1 MTRFL
6 LQPPDLPPALE
17 PLRRDVRAF
26 IARARDAGWFTPRCH
41 GWMAFDADFS
51 KRLGAAGY
59 IGMTFPKAW
68 GGHGRSFFERYVVN
82 EEMLAAGA
90 PVGFHWIA
98 DRQSGPQI
106 IKHGT
111 DELRKK
117 VIPGIVR
124 GEICFAIGMSEP
136 DAGSDL
142 AGIRSKATKVDG
154 GWKLEGRKVWTTNG
168 HRAHYMI
175 ALFRTAPL
183 DEKKRHAGM
192 TQFVVDLS
200 SPGITRRPIRDMSG
214 GEDFSESTYD
224 DVFVPDSHV
233 LGQAGEGW
241 ALVTGELAYERSGPE
256 RFLSNLPLLAAAVP
270 GLAQQDGDAVRYET
284 GRLMARLSI
293 LRQMS
298 LAVAGKLE
306 AGEQPN
312 VEAALVKD
320 MGNALEQQMPGILR
334 RIDQRRPDLGVEG
347 YESLLAE
354 ALLQAPSITLRGG
367 TPEILRGIIARGL
380 GLR

>member
-1 MTRFL
+1 
-6 LQPPDLPPALE
+6 
-17 PLRRDVRAF
+17 
-26 IARARDAGWFTPRCH
+26 
-41 GWMAFDADFS
+41 
-51 KRLGAAGY
+51 
-59 IGMTFPKAW
+59 
-68 GGHGRSFFERYVVN
+68 
-82 EEMLAAGA
+82 MLAAGA

-111 DELRKK
+111 EELRRA
-117 VIPGIVR
+117 VIPGIVS

-154 GWKLEGRKVWTTNG
+154 GWKLEGRKIWTTNG

-175 ALFRTAPL
+175 GLFRTEPW

-200 SPGITRRPIRDMSG
+200 SPGIIRRPIRDMSG

-233 LGQAGEGW
+233 LGKPGEGW

-256 RFLSNLPLLAAAVP
+256 RFLSNFPLLAQAVP
-270 GLAQQDGDAVRYET
+270 GLAQQGGDSVRFET
-284 GRLMARLSI
+284 GRMVARLSI

-298 LAVAGKLE
+298 LSIAGKLE
-306 AGEQPN
+306 AGQSPN

-320 MGNALEQQMPGILR
+320 MGNALEREMPSILR
-334 RIDQRRPDLGVEG
+334 RIDHRRPDRGAGG
-347 YESLLAE
+347 YESLLAD

-367 TPEILRGIIARGL
+367 LP
-380 GLR
+380 

>member
-1 MTRFL
+1 MTRFS
-6 LQPPDLPPALE
+6 LQPPDLPPGLE
-17 PLRRDVRAF
+17 DLRRDVRAF
-26 IARARDAGWFTPRCH
+26 LARARDGGWFTPQCH
-41 GWMAFDADFS
+41 GWMAFDAAFS
-51 KRLGAAGY
+51 KRLGEAGY
-59 IGMTFPKAW
+59 IGMTFPKAH
-68 GGHGRSFFERYVVN
+68 GGHGRTFFERYVVN

-111 DELRKK
+111 DELQKK
-117 VIPGIVR
+117 VIPGIVA
-124 GEICFAIGMSEP
+124 GELCFAIGMSEP

-142 AGIRSKATKVDG
+142 AGIRSKAVKVDG
-154 GWKLEGRKVWTTNG
+154 GWKLQGRKIWTTNG
-168 HRAHYMI
+168 HLAHYMI
-175 ALFRTAPL
+175 GLFRTEPL

-200 SPGITRRPIRDMSG
+200 APGITRRPIRDMSG

-233 LGQAGEGW
+233 LGKPGDGW
-241 ALVTGELAYERSGPE
+241 NLVTGELSYERSGPE
-256 RFLSNLPLLAAAVP
+256 RFLSNVPLLTAAIG
-270 GLAQQDGDAVRYET
+270 GLAQQNGETARYET
-284 GRLMARLSI
+284 GRMIARLSI

-306 AGEQPN
+306 AGQQPN
-312 VEAALVKD
+312 TEAALVKD
-320 MGNALEQQMPGILR
+320 MGNALERDMPPILR
-334 RIDQRRPDLGVEG
+334 RIDKRAPDRGAEG
-347 YESLLAE
+347 YPSLLAE

-367 TPEILRGIIARGL
+367 SPEILKGIIARGL

>member
-1 MTRFL
+1 MTRFS
-6 LQPPDLPPALE
+6 LQPPDLPSGLDD
-17 PLRRDVRAF
+17 LRREVRGF
-26 IARARDAGWFTPRCH
+26 LARGGDAGWFTPHCSS
-41 GWMAFDADFS
+41 WMLFNPDFS
-51 KRLGAAGY
+51 RRCGEAGY
-59 IGMTFPKAW
+59 IGMTFSKDY

-111 DELRKK
+111 DELRRK
-117 VIPGIVR
+117 VVPGIVR

-142 AGIRSKATKVDG
+142 AGIRSKARKVDG
-154 GWKLEGRKVWTTNG
+154 GWRLDGRKVWTTNG
-168 HRAHYMI
+168 HQAHYMI
-175 ALFRTAPL
+175 GLFRTATV

-214 GEDFSESTYD
+214 AEDFSESTYD

-233 LGQAGEGW
+233 LGTPGEGW

-256 RFLSNLPLLAAAVP
+256 RFLSNFPLLAGAMF
-270 GLAQQDGDAVRYET
+270 GLAQQGGETVRYET
-284 GRLMARLSI
+284 GRMVARLSI

-306 AGEQPN
+306 AGQSPN

-320 MGNALEQQMPGILR
+320 MGNGLEREMPQVLR
-334 RIDQRRPDLGVEG
+334 RIDKRRPDRGAG
-347 YESLLAE
+347 DYQSLLAE
-354 ALLQAPSITLRGG
+354 ALLQAPSVTLRGG